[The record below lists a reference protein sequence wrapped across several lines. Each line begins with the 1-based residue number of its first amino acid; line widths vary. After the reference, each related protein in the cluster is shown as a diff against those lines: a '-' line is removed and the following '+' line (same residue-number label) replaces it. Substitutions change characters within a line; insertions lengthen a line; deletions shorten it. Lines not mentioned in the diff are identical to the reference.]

1 MKYAPIGYHPAVIPD
16 DAAGRP
22 LSPTELATIAD
33 LERQLLVDTPIPD
46 RARGAGR
53 PRRRAWRR
61 SANTTPLAALLV
73 AGVLL
78 MVVAGLAGAGLL
90 GALAV
95 LVSVVVTAFAWPL
108 LPRGLGGPVR
118 PRRLPRRFV
127 RPGRPR

>member
-1 MKYAPIGYHPAVIPD
+1 VIPD

-22 LSPTELATIAD
+22 LSPTELAMIAD

-46 RARGAGR
+46 RARGAGSSR
-53 PRRRAWRR
+53 WRAWRR

>member
-1 MKYAPIGYHPAVIPD
+1 VIPD

-22 LSPTELATIAD
+22 LSPNELATIAD

-46 RARGAGR
+46 RVRGAGR
-53 PRRRAWRR
+53 RRRRGWRGWRR
-61 SANTTPLAALLV
+61 TANTTPLAALLV

-127 RPGRPR
+127 RLARPR

>member
-1 MKYAPIGYHPAVIPD
+1 VIPD

-46 RARGAGR
+46 RARGAG
-53 PRRRAWRR
+53 RAWRR

-127 RPGRPR
+127 RPGRSR

>member
-1 MKYAPIGYHPAVIPD
+1 VIPD

-33 LERQLLVDTPIPD
+33 LERRLLVDTPIPD
-46 RARGAGR
+46 RVRGAGR
-53 PRRRAWRR
+53 GWRR

-127 RPGRPR
+127 RLGRPH